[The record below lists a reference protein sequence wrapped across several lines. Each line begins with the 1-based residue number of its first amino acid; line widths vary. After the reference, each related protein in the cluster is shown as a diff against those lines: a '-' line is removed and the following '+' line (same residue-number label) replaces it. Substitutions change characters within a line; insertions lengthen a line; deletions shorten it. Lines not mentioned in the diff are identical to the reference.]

1 MTQVTLSLVVNSRGS
16 FMREGSSRALSSDR
30 DRTRFLERRRMAG
43 AILIGGNTARVEPY
57 EKTPVPLI
65 IVSRSMVRVKNPRAQ
80 IWNCTPKLALHKAR
94 ELYGDGLHIEGGP
107 HFFQPILDDIKS
119 IFLTITDDTYESDV
133 LFDWRSAFREFNVTS
148 EEIIEKERFLE
159 LHR

>member
-30 DRTRFLERRRMAG
+30 DRTRFLERRRKAD

-65 IVSRSMVRVKNPRAQ
+65 IVSRSMTSAKNPKAQ
-80 IWNCTPKLALHKAR
+80 IWNCSPKMAVGKAR
-94 ELYGDGLHIEGGP
+94 ELYGNALHIEGGP
-107 HFFQPILDDIKS
+107 HFFHPILEDIMS
-119 IFLTITDDTYESDV
+119 IFLTITDDTYESDD
-133 LFDWRSAFREFNVTS
+133 LFDWRSAFREFNVKS
-148 EEIIEKERFLE
+148 EEIIDKEHFLQ
-159 LHR
+159 LDR